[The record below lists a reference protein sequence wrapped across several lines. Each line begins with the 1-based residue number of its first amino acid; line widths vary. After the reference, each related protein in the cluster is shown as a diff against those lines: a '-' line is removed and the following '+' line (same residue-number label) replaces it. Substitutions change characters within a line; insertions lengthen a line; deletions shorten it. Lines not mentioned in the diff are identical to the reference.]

1 MSPIEIL
8 AAFEAALA
16 TAEGLKRMVESAK
29 NDGDLTQEQIDGV
42 IARAQASDERFD
54 ALVARLG
61 T

>member
-16 TAEGLKRMVESAK
+16 TAEGLKRMVESARQQ
-29 NDGDLTQEQIDGV
+29 GDLTQEQIDDV
-42 IARAQASDERFD
+42 LARAQASDERFD
-54 ALVARLG
+54 ALLAKLG

>member
-1 MSPIEIL
+1 MTPIEIL

-16 TAEGLKRMVESAK
+16 TAEGLRRMVESAK
-29 NDGDLTQEQIDGV
+29 QDGDLTQEQIDDV
-42 IARAQASDERFD
+42 IARARVSDERFD